1 MFSCR
6 IGYFSS
12 CHSIRIFRSRKK
24 LKYTVDTHVPS
35 ALWSLYPPANFLWCI
50 CSPYFLCISSTDVSQ
65 IHPEHLACV
74 SFTEAQTSC
83 LWCLGR
89 EAPGLLLMPNF
100 WKAQVPSVKC
110 AVLTDNLA
118 YPPLD
123 FKSSPSFLQY
133 LVDWGS
139 VDNDL
144 LFKEQW
150 QDTKVFIYSLETWIF
165 PQMFWICSWLTSQM
179 CSCKLTID
187 VC

>member
-1 MFSCR
+1 MISISTCQFSVMHLLTL
-6 IGYFSS
+6 FFM
-12 CHSIRIFRSRKK
+12 HFKFRCQ
-24 LKYTVDTHVPS
+24 P
-35 ALWSLYPPANFLWCI
+35 N
-50 CSPYFLCISSTDVSQ
+50 SPR
-65 IHPEHLACV
+65 HLACV

-89 EAPGLLLMPNF
+89 EAPGLILMPNF

-110 AVLTDNLA
+110 AVLMDNLA

-133 LVDWGS
+133 LVDRGS

-179 CSCKLTID
+179 CACRYRADYRCLLILRWNLYIIKRTKLKSAVWILANAYIW
-187 VC
+187 